1 MTTFLPSI
9 SRKFTCSISGTEEEG
24 DSFYESEEKDGLFDL
39 PLGWTAIAIK
49 RRVSNPKYRLLMQMR
64 ELLIAD
70 MLTRAG
76 KNVTPAQGAAIELQ
90 VEAQFAALVKD
101 TPPHITE
108 HEVAF
113 VAPIERSD
121 EMLLEVYNE
130 LRTTLGLPL
139 LTAEGTVDDDD
150 DDDDD
155 DEADETSDEG
165 AAQVNLANGSTTA
178 QNSLTAT
185 TDETEDEDEDED
197 EDEAE
202 EDLDSDGSLTGM

>member
-155 DEADETSDEG
+155 DDEADETSDEG

-178 QNSLTAT
+178 QTSLTAT
-185 TDETEDEDEDED
+185 TDEPEDEDED

-202 EDLDSDGSLTGM
+202 EDLDSDGSLTSM

>member
-150 DDDDD
+150 DDD
-155 DEADETSDEG
+155 EADETGDEG

-178 QNSLTAT
+178 QTSLTAT
-185 TDETEDEDEDED
+185 TDETEDEDEAEDED
-197 EDEAE
+197 EDE
-202 EDLDSDGSLTGM
+202 EDLDSDGSLTSM